1 MGKLVQRYI
10 VRLTYRGERRYLYT
24 RRAAVGDPA
33 LARSFARR
41 HAAEQF
47 YAQCVFHSPGV
58 VGEVLSVRLEQKYD
72 RRSGG
77 TVYYVP
83 PEQDKKIR

>member
-10 VRLTYRGERRYLYT
+10 VRLTYRGEQRYLYT

-47 YAQCVFHSPGV
+47 YAECVFRRPGV
-58 VGEVLSVRLEQKYD
+58 VGEVLSVWLEQKHD

-83 PEQDKKIR
+83 PEQDKKI

>member
-10 VRLTYRGERRYLYT
+10 VRLTYRGEQRYLYT

-33 LARSFARR
+33 QARALARR

-47 YAQCVFHSPGV
+47 HAECAVRSPGV
-58 VGEVLSVRLEQKYD
+58 GGEGLAVWLEQKHD

-83 PEQDKKIR
+83 PEQDKKI

>member
-10 VRLTYRGERRYLYT
+10 VRLTYRGEQRYLYT

-33 LARSFARR
+33 LASAFARR
-41 HAAEQF
+41 PAAEQF
-47 YAQCVFHSPGV
+47 YAECVFRSPGV
-58 VGEVLSVRLEQKYD
+58 VGEVLSVWLEQKHD

-77 TVYYVP
+77 TVYLSL
-83 PEQDKKIR
+83 IHI